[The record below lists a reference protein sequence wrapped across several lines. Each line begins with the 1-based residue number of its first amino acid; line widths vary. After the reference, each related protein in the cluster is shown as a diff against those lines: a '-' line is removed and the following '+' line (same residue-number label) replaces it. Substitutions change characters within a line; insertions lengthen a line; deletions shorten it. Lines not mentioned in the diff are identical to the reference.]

1 MVPSPSDADSSDA
14 DPVNPD
20 PFGTARVRAATLQA
34 WRSSPTR
41 LAEDIAAE
49 TDLVSVGY
57 RDRLL
62 TELAANAA
70 DAAAVAEQPGA
81 LTIWLSGSELHVANT
96 GAPLSVEGVRS
107 LSALRVSAKSSD
119 RDHRDQVG
127 RFGVG
132 FTATAT
138 VADRVELRST
148 TGSVVFDRAATAQ
161 AIVDAGVDLSSSM
174 SSSAFPLLRLP
185 LSLIHI

>member
-96 GAPLSVEGVRS
+96 GAPL
-107 LSALRVSAKSSD
+107 
-119 RDHRDQVG
+119 
-127 RFGVG
+127 
-132 FTATAT
+132 
-138 VADRVELRST
+138 
-148 TGSVVFDRAATAQ
+148 
-161 AIVDAGVDLSSSM
+161 
-174 SSSAFPLLRLP
+174 